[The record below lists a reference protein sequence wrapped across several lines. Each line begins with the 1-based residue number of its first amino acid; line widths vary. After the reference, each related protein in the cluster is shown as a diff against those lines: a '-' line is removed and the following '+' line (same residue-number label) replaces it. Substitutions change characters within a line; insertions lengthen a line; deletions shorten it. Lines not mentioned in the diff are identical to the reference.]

1 MARKINVKLILELRE
16 AKLSR
21 NQIADSRHIA
31 RNSVSDVFRIA
42 DERGITYSDIRSLT
56 EAEAYCM
63 FYPDKHAVENIY
75 SPPDY
80 EKVHEELKGVGV
92 TLGLLWDEYQSKCK
106 AEGTLP
112 VGRTK
117 FYEGYQDFVVSK
129 SLTNHIEHKPGER
142 VEVDWSGKTMSYVVR
157 ETGEIVP
164 VHLFVGT
171 LPYSQYSYVEDCQD
185 MKMDAFLRCHIHM
198 YGYFEF
204 GIQTEPVETDL
215 MMRIVN
221 NRPLCD
227 GFIQNNDNFMVY
239 YMRVDQLAE
248 AVDSFNNIGFSAGT
262 GAPPKID
269 YQLADKY
276 YGQLFGF
283 TNEGQYRILA
293 DQYESQCKK
302 LIKYIGSLGI

>member
-63 FYPDKHAVENIY
+63 FYPDRHAVENIY

-117 FYEGYQDFVVSK
+117 FYDGYQDFVLSK
-129 SLTNHIEHKPGER
+129 SLTNHIDHKPGEK

-171 LPYSQYSYVEDCQD
+171 LPYSQYSYVEGCQD
-185 MKMDAFLRCHIHM
+185 MKMDAFLRCHVHM
-198 YGYFEF
+198 YQYF
-204 GIQTEPVETDL
+204 GGVPTRTV
-215 MMRIVN
+215 
-221 NRPLCD
+221 CD
-227 GFIQNNDNFMVY
+227 N
-239 YMRVDQLAE
+239 LK
-248 AVDSFNNIGFSAGT
+248 T
-262 GAPPKID
+262 GVVKHPK
-269 YQLADKY
+269 
-276 YGQLFGF
+276 
-283 TNEGQYRILA
+283 EGDIILTQ
-293 DQYESQCKK
+293 DYESLGLHYMTAIMPTGVRKPKQKPSVEGTVGKIATAIIAK
-302 LIKYIGSLGI
+302 LRNRTFNSARE